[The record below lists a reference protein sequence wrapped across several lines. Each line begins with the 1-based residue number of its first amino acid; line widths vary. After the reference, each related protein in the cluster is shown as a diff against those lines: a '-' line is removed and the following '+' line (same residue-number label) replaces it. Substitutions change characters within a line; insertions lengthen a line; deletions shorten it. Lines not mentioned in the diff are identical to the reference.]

1 MTPITEEIVLKSGI
15 KLIVEKLTLD
25 DYIELSLEI
34 EGKDE
39 CLLHWGLCTNSC
51 SSWQAPQQEIWPEG
65 TRPFDKS
72 AVQTPFKAANSKGHI
87 LIRLDR
93 KADFSAVAFVL
104 FFPEGNS
111 WDNNNGK
118 NYSIRLPG
126 KELFKDAPQLSE
138 FSDEIIKAETGRH
151 SWTLM
156 HRFNLC
162 YDLADKVQND
172 IEGLALLFVWL
183 RFSAIRQLDWQ
194 RNYNTKPKELSHS
207 QDRLTLKLT
216 DIYINNTGAR
226 ELVRLMMTTLGRG
239 GEGQRIRDEILNIMH
254 RHHIKEVSGHFMEEW
269 HQKVHN
275 NTTPD
280 DIVICEAYL
289 AFLRSN
295 GNLDTFYNTLR
306 AGGVTK
312 ERLASFERPIVTPP
326 DFVHY
331 IKDGLIHD
339 FEHYLGIL
347 KSVHSGTD
355 LSTAVHAARYLFDGG
370 MNDLLTFILH
380 RKDDTNMPVTELMQR
395 ITEARRVLNN
405 IMNNDK
411 DTRRVRDALFLD
423 AAMDE
428 FLRTVAE
435 RSISSNIGGD
445 LLVEMT
451 YLALENLRFSF
462 DDVELTA
469 CFRHWERLKSIPR
482 FSLDWSLHAKSVLDR
497 IGRAISGFSDRYY
510 RLFQSKAIS
519 LGSAFN
525 ADSWA
530 VNLFSEE
537 IVRGRLA
544 FVLSMLMHYLDPILR
559 KSAHLGD
566 WQVISPGK
574 ASGLVE
580 VVDSLRSVQGKKF
593 DRPTVIIADK
603 VMGDEEPPE
612 GITAVITPDMTDIVS
627 HVAIRARNAHLLF
640 ATCYDEKTFEHLKSF
655 RGRQL
660 NLVISATGDVVFQEG
675 SVETNVSIPLI
686 KPERRKIPKPEFSSY
701 AVPGKDFRDGLV
713 GAKSN
718 NLKSL
723 YGKLPDW
730 IHLPASAALPFGV
743 AEKVLS
749 LGHNLKT
756 SDKCRELTDAI
767 ESDPPSVLAEIR
779 KTMLLLDPPEE
790 LPVILRKAMDDSGLQ
805 WPGNWVEAWMCI
817 KRVWAS
823 KWNERAYL
831 SRKAR
836 GIGHNDLF
844 MAVLIQQV
852 VEADYAFVIHTVN
865 PLNNDSNELYA
876 EVVNGLG
883 ETLVGNYPGRALSFT
898 YRKDTQELKLMAY
911 PGKSIGLFG
920 GGLIFRSDSN
930 GEDLVDYAGAG
941 LYDSV
946 MLKQP
951 REAGL
956 NYTDERLV
964 WDTGFREKLM
974 TKIAEIGAIVE
985 KVFNSPQDIEG
996 AYADGQY
1003 YVVQA
1008 RPQI

>member
-1 MTPITEEIVLKSGI
+1 MTPIIEEIVLKSGPR
-15 KLIVEKLTLD
+15 LIVEKKELD
-25 DYIELSLEI
+25 DHVELYLEL

-39 CLLHWGLCTNSC
+39 CLLHWGLCTNRC
-51 SSWQAPQQEIWPEG
+51 SSWQAPSQEIWPEG
-65 TRPFDKS
+65 TRPFDKN
-72 AVQTPFKAANSKGHI
+72 AVQTPFKAANSKGHV
-87 LIRLDR
+87 LIKLDR
-93 KADFSAVAFVL
+93 KVDVSAIAFVL
-104 FFPEGNS
+104 FFPEGNR

-118 NYSIRLPG
+118 NYSVRLPG
-126 KELFKDAPQLSE
+126 KELFRDAPQLSDLA
-138 FSDEIIKAETGRH
+138 DEIIKAETGRN

-172 IEGLALLFVWL
+172 IDGLALLFVWL

-194 RNYNTKPKELSHS
+194 RNYNTKPKELSHA

-239 GEGQRIRDEILNIMH
+239 GEGQKIRDEILNIMH

-326 DFVHY
+326 DFVPY

-355 LSTAVHAARYLFDGG
+355 LASAVHAARYLFDGG

-405 IMNNDK
+405 ILNNDK
-411 DTRRVRDALFLD
+411 DSRRVRDALFLE

-428 FLRTVAE
+428 FLRTVVE
-435 RSISSNIGGD
+435 RSINSNIGGD

-451 YLALENLRFSF
+451 YQALENLRFSF
-462 DDVELTA
+462 DDFELSA
-469 CFRHWERLKSIPR
+469 CFRHWERLKGLPR
-482 FSLDWSLHAKSVLDR
+482 FSRDWSLHAKSVLDR
-497 IGRAISGFSDRYY
+497 LGRAVSAFSDRYY
-510 RLFQSKAIS
+510 LLFQSKAES
-519 LGSAFN
+519 FGSAFN
-525 ADSWA
+525 ADSWT
-530 VNLFSEE
+530 VNIFSEE

-544 FVLSMLMHYLDPILR
+544 FVLSILMHYLDPILR
-559 KSAHLGD
+559 KHSDLGN
-566 WQVISPGK
+566 WQVISPCR

-580 VVDSLRSVQGKKF
+580 VVESLRSVQGKKF
-593 DRPTVIIADK
+593 DRPTVIIAGK

-612 GITAVITPDMTDIVS
+612 GVTAVITPDMTDIVS

-640 ATCYDEKTFEHLKSF
+640 ATCYDEKTLDQLKAL
-655 RGRQL
+655 RGRHL
-660 NLVISATGDVVFQEG
+660 NLVVSATGDVVFQE
-675 SVETNVSIPLI
+675 SAVETNVSIPLI
-686 KPERRKIPKPEFSSY
+686 KAEQRKIPAPEFSAY
-701 AVPGKDFRDGLV
+701 AVPGKAFREGLV

-718 NLKSL
+718 NLKGL

-730 IHLPASAALPFGV
+730 IRLPSSAALPFGT

-749 LGHNLKT
+749 LKRNKKT
-756 SDKCRELTDAI
+756 ADKCRELIDTI
-767 ESDPPSVLAEIR
+767 ESGPPEALAEIR
-779 KTMLLLDPPEE
+779 KTMLLLEPPEE
-790 LPVILRKAMDDSGLQ
+790 LPAVLRRAMEDSGLK
-805 WPGNWVEAWMCI
+805 WPLSWDETWMCI

-836 GIGHNDLF
+836 GISHNDLF

-865 PLNNDSNELYA
+865 PLNNDGNELYA
-876 EVVNGLG
+876 EVVLGLG

-898 YRKDTQELKLMAY
+898 YKKDTQETRIMAY
-911 PGKSIGLFG
+911 PGKSSGLFG

-941 LYDSV
+941 LYDSI
-946 MLKQP
+946 MLNQP
-951 REAGL
+951 KDIGL
-956 NYTDERLV
+956 NYSEERLV
-964 WDTGFREKLM
+964 WDNGFREKIIL
-974 TKIAEIGAIVE
+974 KISEIGTIVE
-985 KVFNSPQDIEG
+985 KVFSSPQDIEG

-1003 YVVQA
+1003 YVVQT
-1008 RPQI
+1008 RPQV